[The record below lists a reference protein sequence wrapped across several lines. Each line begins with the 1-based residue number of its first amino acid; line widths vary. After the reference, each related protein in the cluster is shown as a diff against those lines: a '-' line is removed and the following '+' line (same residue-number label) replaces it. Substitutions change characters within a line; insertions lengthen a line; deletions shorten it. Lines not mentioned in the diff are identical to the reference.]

1 MTADDGTLKRRSET
15 RYQPPPTLSVEVHIM
30 GSESLNILRA
40 RDISLSGLGVCVPHG
55 FRDSDLASELD
66 LVITLPGGRSFLAKG
81 VVRHR
86 NNVETPNF
94 FGVEFTSMKPVHREE
109 VRAFVHRLIE
119 LEARNVQGE

>member
-1 MTADDGTLKRRSET
+1 MTASRGTLKRRSET

-40 RDISLSGLGVCVPHG
+40 RDISLSGLGVRVPHG

-109 VRAFVHRLIE
+109 VRAFVRRLIE
-119 LEARNVQGE
+119 LEARSVQDE